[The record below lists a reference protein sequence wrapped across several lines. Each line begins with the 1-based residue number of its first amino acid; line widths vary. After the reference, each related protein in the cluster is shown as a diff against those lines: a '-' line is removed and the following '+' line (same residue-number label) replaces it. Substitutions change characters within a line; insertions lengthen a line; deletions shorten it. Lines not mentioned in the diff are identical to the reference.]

1 MRISCSIILS
11 FCIGIVCAN
20 AQEGLSEKSPTVQYL
35 IKWGYTF
42 PDSSMDKTLM
52 NERVKWPKILY
63 YNTIYKAKIFGSPTL
78 PFNFTKIDLVDGKVE
93 VISTISLGYGYTW
106 FTGDFLFNEYDKILV
121 NPSIYFGAVGN
132 VGLQSNLSFSRLGS
146 FFIGGFVGIG
156 SFSFFAGYD
165 FISLAPA
172 IGLGG
177 RLDLYSIWQDFLRPV
192 GKVHELRKHKSFAIP
207 ITYE

>member
-1 MRISCSIILS
+1 MKICCIIILS
-11 FCIGIVCAN
+11 FFTGINIIV
-20 AQEGLSEKSPTVQYL
+20 AQEKLSDKSPTVQYL

-42 PDSSMDKTLM
+42 PDSSLV
-52 NERVKWPKILY
+52 NPSVEELRKWPKILY
-63 YNTIYKAKIFGSPTL
+63 YNTIYKAKILGSPTL

-106 FTGDFLFNEYDKILV
+106 FTGDFLFNEYDKIIV
-121 NPSIYFGAVGN
+121 NPSIYFGAVSN
-132 VGLQSNLSFSRLGS
+132 VGLQSNLSFNRLGS

-165 FISLAPA
+165 FISLSPA

-177 RLDLYSIWQDFLRPV
+177 RLDLYSIWQDFLKPI